1 MRSGS
6 TLTSMSEDKLRAIF
20 AEGQPD
26 WLEEPS
32 LFNLDAQTVIDRL
45 DTQTFFELLKQPYPT
60 DRTGVIDRL
69 IEQRLIERIDGRYTV
84 RRIGGLLLAKRLDD
98 FPDLAR
104 KAPRVIVYTS
114 GSKLDS
120 RIDQVGQLGYA
131 VGFQRLVSFVMHQL
145 PQNEIIENALRRKNK
160 LLPENSVRELI
171 ANSLIHQDFII
182 TGAGPTIEIHPDRM
196 IVSNPGEPIVKVGRF
211 IDGYDV
217 PGHGISVGEYDAAPR
232 PHARRYRTRVTVGA
246 SRLELAE

>member
-1 MRSGS
+1 MLGIADAPPRAVVGSHAFPDLIQVADELFRKVGLRIDVEEVQHPDGRVVVFAIPSRPRGTAYHLEGRYLMRSGS

-145 PQNEIIENALRRKNK
+145 PQSEIIDSCRRTAF
-160 LLPENSVRELI
+160 
-171 ANSLIHQDFII
+171 AN
-182 TGAGPTIEIHPDRM
+182 
-196 IVSNPGEPIVKVGRF
+196 
-211 IDGYDV
+211 
-217 PGHGISVGEYDAAPR
+217 
-232 PHARRYRTRVTVGA
+232 
-246 SRLELAE
+246 